1 MLEGVIDWEGFP
13 QIGPPEIEIFM
24 ENP

>member
-13 QIGPPEIEIFM
+13 QIDPPEIEIFM